1 MYDREIYRMTRVD
14 DGAEDRASR
23 ANDTYCKAL
32 GAMAQHDRGI
42 DPSDG
47 KPYSWPTCEKCG
59 ERTNDVSDTER
70 GVLCW
75 DCLDGERQADADRA
89 YDYERDTRMEDGR

>member
-1 MYDREIYRMTRVD
+1 MRDPRRIDEE
-14 DGAEDRASR
+14 AEDRAIR
-23 ANDTYCKAL
+23 ANDAYCKAL
-32 GAMAQHDRGI
+32 DALALHNRGI

-47 KPYSWPTCEKCG
+47 KPYSWPTCESCG
-59 ERTNDVSDTER
+59 ERTNDVSDTVH

-75 DCLDGERQADADRA
+75 VCLDGERQAQADRD